1 MMESQNQSPLRSRVK
16 SFQYAFE
23 GCWYVLRTQKNAWIH
38 ATIMLAVIV
47 LALWLRISLR
57 DWAVLVLVITI
68 VWMAE
73 FANSVLE
80 ALVDLI
86 SPEMD
91 PLAKTAKDVSAGAVL
106 VGAIGAVLVG
116 LLILGPP
123 LLERLF

>member
-1 MMESQNQSPLRSRVK
+1 M
-16 SFQYAFE
+16 
-23 GCWYVLRTQKNAWIH
+23 LRTQKNAWIH
-38 ATIMLAVIV
+38 ATIMLAVIA
-47 LALWLRISLR
+47 LAFWLRIAMR
-57 DWAVLVLVITI
+57 DWAVLVLTITI

-73 FANSVLE
+73 FANSALE
-80 ALVDLI
+80 ALVDLN

-123 LLERLF
+123 LLERLL